1 MQSWE
6 TILHR
11 LQDDMRVRNL
21 SAATQRSYGKY
32 TSDYSAFF
40 NATPHLS
47 HAQFA
52 SLDA

>member
-21 SAATQRSYGKY
+21 SSRKLATTASK
-32 TSDYSAFF
+32 
-40 NATPHLS
+40 NATP
-47 HAQFA
+47 
-52 SLDA
+52 